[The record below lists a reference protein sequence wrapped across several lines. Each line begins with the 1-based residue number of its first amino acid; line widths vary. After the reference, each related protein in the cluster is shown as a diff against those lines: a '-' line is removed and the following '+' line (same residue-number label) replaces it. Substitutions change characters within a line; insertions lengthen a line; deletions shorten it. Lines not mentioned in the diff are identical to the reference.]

1 MIYPN
6 TFEELLHVMQS
17 TEQMKGL
24 SVHAH
29 GLMVQEQYK
38 VLISELDTGQGDPV
52 LLEVYS
58 KIKDKIL
65 PDDIVLRYQEYHDC
79 GKPLCRTVDDEGKV
93 HFPDH
98 ANVSAD
104 VWMHLFPEES
114 VISELM
120 RKDMTFHMAKS
131 EDFDTIWTDPLAP
144 TLYITAWAEIL
155 ANCTMFGGQDS
166 TSFKIKKKKLIQAGK
181 KYLNSLPK

>member
-1 MIYPN
+1 
-6 TFEELLHVMQS
+6 
-17 TEQMKGL
+17 
-24 SVHAH
+24 
-29 GLMVQEQYK
+29 
-38 VLISELDTGQGDPV
+38 
-52 LLEVYS
+52 
-58 KIKDKIL
+58 
-65 PDDIVLRYQEYHDC
+65 
-79 GKPLCRTVDDEGKV
+79 LCRTVDDEGKV

-98 ANVSAD
+98 ANASAD
-104 VWMHLFPEES
+104 VWMNLFPEES

-181 KYLNSLPK
+181 RYLNSLPK

>member
-1 MIYPN
+1 M
-6 TFEELLHVMQS
+6 
-17 TEQMKGL
+17 
-24 SVHAH
+24 
-29 GLMVQEQYK
+29 
-38 VLISELDTGQGDPV
+38 
-52 LLEVYS
+52 
-58 KIKDKIL
+58 
-65 PDDIVLRYQEYHDC
+65 VLRYQEYHDC
-79 GKPLCRTVDDEGKV
+79 GKPFCRVVDEEGKV

-104 VWMHLFPEES
+104 VWKKLFPDET
-114 VISELM
+114 VIQELM
-120 RKDMTFHMAKS
+120 RKDMTFHVAKS

-144 TLYITAWAEIL
+144 TLYLTAWAEIL

>member
-6 TFEELLHVMQS
+6 TFEELLHLMQT
-17 TEQMKGL
+17 TEQMTGL

-38 VLISELDTGQGDPV
+38 VLISELDTGQGEPV
-52 LLEVYS
+52 LIEVYE
-58 KIKDKIL
+58 KIKGKL
-65 PDDIVLRYQEYHDC
+65 LSDDIVLRYQEYHDC
-79 GKPLCRTVDDEGKV
+79 GKPLCRIVDEDGKQ

-98 ANVSAD
+98 ANVSANAWD
-104 VWMHLFPEES
+104 KLFPSET
-114 VISELM
+114 VITELI
-120 RKDMTFHMAKS
+120 RKDMTFHVAKS
-131 EDFDTIWTDPLAP
+131 DDFDIIWNDPLAP
-144 TLYITAWAEIL
+144 TLYMTAWAEIL